1 MNINYRSEIDGLRAL
16 AVVSVLLFHAD
27 IPGFT
32 GGFVGVDIF
41 FVISGF
47 LITSIIAREMEVE
60 RFSYARF
67 LERRIRRIFP
77 ALLAVML
84 VTLLLAW
91 ATMLPDPFENYGQS
105 LFATA
110 ISANNILLAMTAG
123 YWDEASHFKPLLH
136 TWSLGVEE
144 QFYLLFPI
152 LLLAMYRYTSFS
164 ARIVLLV
171 TAALT
176 SFSLMAIS
184 PPMKGQ
190 VTFYLLHFRAWEL
203 IMGVLGAL
211 VVMRWQ
217 PRPSNSRAL
226 SGAILMLLVILG
238 GGFTRDFAPWSLL
251 LATSGAMLFLVF
263 AESGSW
269 VGRIFS
275 FRPVVFLGLISYSL
289 YLWHQPVFAF
299 LRITSFKEP
308 GVFNFSVG
316 ILVAFILS
324 ALSWRW
330 VEQPFRRSDQVKTK
344 RLYLLVIPNLIL
356 LAGCGL
362 AIHMNHGFPLRVPGS
377 TVETA
382 DPAKAM
388 IAYNERIHTLL
399 PPGFPDQPD
408 GRPKI
413 AIVGN
418 SFARDFA
425 NVLLEAGVGE
435 QANLAYRSDINI
447 CSLTQPGGEVGLAM
461 LQLADVIVF
470 ASGVYPTSCV
480 TALSRLLPEA
490 YSGNKIFFSGP
501 KEFGW
506 NLNPLVKM
514 TPKERAAAKMEIP
527 SKLSE
532 INRTQK
538 HQLGE
543 KYIDILGMFSSD
555 GIHVR
560 VCNEDGDFLTTDQ
573 RHLSQAGA
581 REIAKNIDSFPPAI
595 SRLASKKNLS
605 RN

>member
-1 MNINYRSEIDGLRAL
+1 MSINYRPEIDGLRAL
-16 AVVSVLLFHAD
+16 AVVSVLLFHAE
-27 IPGFT
+27 IPGFS

-47 LITSIIAREMEVE
+47 LITAIIAREMETG

-67 LERRIRRIFP
+67 LERRIRRILP
-77 ALLAVML
+77 ALLVVML
-84 VTLLLAW
+84 VTVPLAW

-110 ISANNILLAMTAG
+110 ISANNILLAITAG
-123 YWDEASHFKPLLH
+123 YWDAASEFKPLMH

-144 QFYLLFPI
+144 QFYLIFPFF
-152 LLLAMYRYTSFS
+152 LLALYRQTSHS
-164 ARIVLLV
+164 ARIFLLV
-171 TAALT
+171 TVALA

-184 PPMKGQ
+184 PPMEGRAA
-190 VTFYLLHFRAWEL
+190 FYLLHFRAWEL

-217 PRPSNSRAL
+217 PGPSNGLAL
-226 SGAILMLLVILG
+226 SGAIFMLLTILG
-238 GGFTRDFAPWSLL
+238 NGFTRDFAPWSLL
-251 LATSGAMLFLVF
+251 LATAGALQFLVF
-263 AESGSW
+263 SDRRSW

-275 FRPVVFLGLISYSL
+275 LRPVVFLGLVSYSL

-308 GVFNFSVG
+308 GISNFVG
-316 ILVAFILS
+316 GMMVALVLS
-324 ALSWRW
+324 ALSWIW
-330 VEQPFRRSDQVKTK
+330 VEQPFRGAAQVKTQ
-344 RLYLLVIPNLIL
+344 RLYLLVIPGLVL

-362 AIHMNHGFPLRVPGS
+362 AIHFNHGFPLRVPGATGES
-377 TVETA
+377 A

-399 PPGFPDQPD
+399 PQDFPDQPD

-425 NVLLEAGVGE
+425 NVLLEAGIGE
-435 QANLAYRSDINI
+435 QADLAYRSDLNI
-447 CSLTQPGGEVGLAM
+447 CSLTQPSGEAGLA
-461 LQLADVIVF
+461 LLRRADVIVF
-470 ASGVYPTSCV
+470 ASGVYPTSCIS
-480 TALSRLLPEA
+480 ALSRIIPEA
-490 YSGNKIFFSGP
+490 YSENKVLFAGP

-506 NLNPLVKM
+506 NLNPLVRM
-514 TPKERAAAKMEIP
+514 APKERAVAKLEIP
-527 SKLSE
+527 PELAE
-532 INRTQK
+532 INRTQA

-543 KYIDILGMFSSD
+543 KYIDILKIISPD

-560 VCNEDGDFLTTDQ
+560 ACDQEGDLLTTDQ
-573 RHLSQAGA
+573 RHLSRAGA
-581 REIAKNIDSFPPAI
+581 REIARSIENFPPAI
-595 SRLASKKNLS
+595 ARLVSKKI
-605 RN
+605 